1 MRQLKKLAYAAFGL
15 LALTGCEGGELY
27 DVNAP
32 DWISDKIQE
41 IEDSKKDPQEEEEL
55 EGMLEDVYT
64 VGNTDYSS
72 GFWQAFSKYY
82 VVPDGQ
88 KWNGVFNLHINPG
101 DNTYYKNFALIL
113 TNDVDRGGDGYKEY
127 GAIRFDLAEGKNS
140 QWGDYIDAQYMSSTM
155 PLSPEGDKEEDPN
168 VQKLGGKVTLTID
181 RTNAEAFTV
190 KMTNGTVTK
199 TYQQPYQLENLN
211 ADASN
216 TQIRCF
222 LVPEGSYIE
231 FLQTNIEPI
240 GGLTSAADKNPVSMV
255 LAGVPKNVTT
265 GSKLEDVV
273 KDITAEVTFEE
284 GVKKTVKAE
293 ELQFSAI
300 PDLIIPGEKALVAVY
315 NKTFKGE
322 NCDAPIMANAK
333 FNVVEQIASIKVT
346 TNPTRQNYT
355 YYTAKATESLTG
367 ATLAFDPTGMEV
379 EATLTSGN
387 KRTLTAEDKLTFSH
401 IPAMNGKQ
409 TVTITTENGKKT
421 NVEVNVIVKKA
432 DEEVTNSTPTVGA
445 TDNSTGWWGAHS
457 DDFKVESGKTKAIS
471 FTNYTSGAGVFNNFV
486 VILRNAAKNKEY
498 SVVRADNYGW
508 DANTDNN
515 PDGKGYEACIHNS
528 THGNSASWLTDMN
541 GAKVT
546 IFVTN
551 NGNGTADVLAVMKG
565 SKTVYTQYYLGI
577 NDVNAND
584 LYFALT
590 VDKCHLVFNK

>member
-64 VGNTDYSS
+64 IGNTDYTS

-255 LAGVPKNVTT
+255 LAGVPEEVNA

-273 KDITAEVTFEE
+273 KGITAEVTFEE
-284 GVKKTVKAE
+284 DVKKTVKAE

-300 PDLIIPGEKALVAVY
+300 PDIAEPGEKALVAVY

-322 NCDAPIMANAK
+322 NCATPIMANAK
-333 FNVVEQIASIKVT
+333 LTVVEKIVSIEVT
-346 TNPTRQNYT
+346 TQPSNKDYYFYT
-355 YYTAKATESLTG
+355 SKATESVKDR
-367 ATLAFDPTGMEV
+367 TLAFDPTGMV
-379 EATLTSGN
+379 VTAKQSSGTTRVLDN
-387 KRTLTAEDKLTFSH
+387 SKLTYSV
-401 IPAMNGKQ
+401 IPAKAGEQ
-409 TVTITTENGKKT
+409 TVTITAEKGVTATVKI
-421 NVEVNVIVKKA
+421 NVTASQVTEVN
-432 DEEVTNSTPTVGA
+432 NSTNKIGKDNN
-445 TDNSTGWWGAHS
+445 TDGFKGFFS
-457 DDFKVESGKTKAIS
+457 DYFKVNKGETKSIK
-471 FTNYTSGAGVFNNFV
+471 FTNFCNQDTNWNNFIV
-486 VILRNAAKNKEY
+486 SLCKQDKQTEY
-498 SVVRADNYGW
+498 AFVRADNWGSG
-508 DANTDNN
+508 T
-515 PDGKGYEACIHNS
+515 GYDACIHNG
-528 THGNSASWLTDMN
+528 TQGDWATWLQTMNNS
-541 GAKVT
+541 KVT
-546 IFVTN
+546 VYVTN
-551 NGNGTADVLAVMKG
+551 CGNGTADVQVIMVG
-565 SKTVYTQYYLGI
+565 NNNTTSTQYYLGI
-577 NDVNAND
+577 NKIDVND
-584 LYFALT
+584 LYFAMT
-590 VDKCHLVFNK
+590 GEKCHLVF

>member
-64 VGNTDYSS
+64 IGNTDYTS

-181 RTNAEAFTV
+181 RTNAETFTV

-255 LAGVPKNVTT
+255 LAGVPEEVNA

-300 PDLIIPGEKALVAVY
+300 PDIAEPGEKALVAVY

-322 NCDAPIMANAK
+322 NCATPIMANAK
-333 FNVVEQIASIKVT
+333 LTVVEKIVSIEVT
-346 TNPTRQNYT
+346 TQPSNKEY
-355 YYTAKATESLTG
+355 YFYTAKSTESLTVG
-367 ATLAFDPTGMEV
+367 TLTFDPTGMKV
-379 EATLTSGN
+379 TATQSSGTTRVLNNANLTYS
-387 KRTLTAEDKLTFSH
+387 A
-401 IPAMNGKQ
+401 IPAKAGEQ
-409 TVTITTENGKKT
+409 IVTITAEKGITAT
-421 NVEVNVIVKKA
+421 VEVNVTAKKA
-432 DEEVTNSTPTVGA
+432 DEVTNTSNIVGA
-445 TDNSTGWWGAHS
+445 EDNSSAFFTSFS
-457 DDFKVESGKTKAIS
+457 DDFKVESGKTKAIT
-471 FTNYTSGAGVFNNFV
+471 FTNYTSRANNWSNFLV
-486 VILRNAAKNKEY
+486 VLRETDTAKEY
-498 SVVRADNYGW
+498 VVVRADNYGW
-508 DANTDNN
+508 GNGYAACKPSGPQANW
-515 PDGKGYEACIHNS
+515 E
-528 THGNSASWLTDMN
+528 SWLAEMD
-541 GAKVT
+541 GAEVT
-546 IFVTN
+546 VFVTN
-551 NGNGTADVLAVMKG
+551 NGDGTADIRTVMKG
-565 SKTVYTQYYLGI
+565 NKGTIYTQDYIGI
-577 NDVNAND
+577 NTIKADD
-584 LYFALT
+584 LNFALS
-590 VDKCHLVFNK
+590 VENCHLVFNK

>member
-41 IEDSKKDPQEEEEL
+41 IEDSKKEPEAEEL

-72 GFWQAFSKYY
+72 GFWQVFSKYY

-255 LAGVPKNVTT
+255 LAGVPEEVNA

-300 PDLIIPGEKALVAVY
+300 PDIAEPGEKALVAVY

-322 NCDAPIMANAK
+322 NCATPIMANAK
-333 FNVVEQIASIKVT
+333 LTVVEKIVSIEVT
-346 TNPTRQNYT
+346 TQPTNKDYYFYT
-355 YYTAKATESLTG
+355 SKATESLTVG
-367 ATLAFDPTGMEV
+367 TLTFDPTGMKV
-379 EATLTSGN
+379 TATQSSGTTRVLNNANLTYS
-387 KRTLTAEDKLTFSH
+387 A
-401 IPAMNGKQ
+401 IPAKAGEQ
-409 TVTITTENGKKT
+409 IVTITAEKGITAT
-421 NVEVNVIVKKA
+421 VEVNVTAKKA
-432 DEEVTNSTPTVGA
+432 DEVTNTSNIVGA
-445 TDNSTGWWGAHS
+445 EDNSSGFFTAFS
-457 DDFKVESGKTKAIS
+457 DDFKVESGKTKAIT
-471 FTNYTSGAGVFNNFV
+471 FTNYTSRANNWSNFLV
-486 VILRNAAKNKEY
+486 VLRETDTAKEY
-498 SVVRADNYGW
+498 VVVRADNYGW
-508 DANTDNN
+508 GNGYAACKPSGPQANW
-515 PDGKGYEACIHNS
+515 E
-528 THGNSASWLTDMN
+528 SWLAEMD
-541 GAKVT
+541 GAEVT
-546 IFVTN
+546 VFVTN
-551 NGNGTADVLAVMKG
+551 NGDGTADIRTVMKG
-565 SKTVYTQYYLGI
+565 NKGTIYTQDYIGI
-577 NDVNAND
+577 NTIKADD
-584 LYFALT
+584 LNFALS
-590 VDKCHLVFNK
+590 VENCHLVFNK

>member
-255 LAGVPKNVTT
+255 LAGVPEEVNA

-273 KDITAEVTFEE
+273 KGITAEVTFEE

-300 PDLIIPGEKALVAVY
+300 PDIAEPGEKALVAVY

-322 NCDAPIMANAK
+322 NCATPIMANAK
-333 FNVVEQIASIKVT
+333 LTVVEKIVSIEVT
-346 TNPTRQNYT
+346 TQPTNKDYYFYT
-355 YYTAKATESLTG
+355 SKATESVKDR
-367 ATLAFDPTGMEV
+367 TLAFDPTGMV
-379 EATLTSGN
+379 ITATQSSGTTRVLDN
-387 KRTLTAEDKLTFSH
+387 SKLTYSV
-401 IPAMNGKQ
+401 IPAKAGEQ
-409 TVTITTENGKKT
+409 TVTITAEKGVTATVKI
-421 NVEVNVIVKKA
+421 NVTASQVTEVN
-432 DEEVTNSTPTVGA
+432 NSTNKIGKDDN
-445 TDNSTGWWGAHS
+445 TDGFKGFFS
-457 DDFKVESGKTKAIS
+457 DYFKVNKGETKSIK
-471 FTNYTSGAGVFNNFV
+471 FTNFCNQDTNWNNFIV
-486 VILRNAAKNKEY
+486 SLCKQDKQTEY
-498 SVVRADNYGW
+498 AFVRADNWGSG
-508 DANTDNN
+508 T
-515 PDGKGYEACIHNS
+515 GYDACIHNG
-528 THGNSASWLTDMN
+528 TQGDWATWLQTMNNS
-541 GAKVT
+541 KVT
-546 IFVTN
+546 VYVTN
-551 NGNGTADVLAVMKG
+551 CGNGTADVQVIMVG
-565 SKTVYTQYYLGI
+565 NNNTTSTQYYLGI
-577 NDVNAND
+577 NKIDVND
-584 LYFALT
+584 LYFAMT
-590 VDKCHLVFNK
+590 GEKCHLVF

>member
-64 VGNTDYSS
+64 IGNTDYSS

-255 LAGVPKNVTT
+255 LAGVPEEVNA

-273 KDITAEVTFEE
+273 KGITAEVTFEE

-300 PDLIIPGEKALVAVY
+300 PDIAEPGEKALVAVY

-322 NCDAPIMANAK
+322 NCATPIMANAK
-333 FNVVEQIASIKVT
+333 LTVVEKIVSIEVT
-346 TNPTRQNYT
+346 TQPTNKDYYFYT
-355 YYTAKATESLTG
+355 SKATESVKDR
-367 ATLAFDPTGMEV
+367 TLAFDPTGMV
-379 EATLTSGN
+379 ITATQSSGTTRVLDN
-387 KRTLTAEDKLTFSH
+387 SKLTYSV
-401 IPAMNGKQ
+401 IPAKAGEQ
-409 TVTITTENGKKT
+409 TVTITAEKGVTATVKI
-421 NVEVNVIVKKA
+421 NVTASQVTEVN
-432 DEEVTNSTPTVGA
+432 NSTNKIGKDDN
-445 TDNSTGWWGAHS
+445 TDGFKGFFS
-457 DDFKVESGKTKAIS
+457 DYFKVNKGETKSIK
-471 FTNYTSGAGVFNNFV
+471 FTNFCNQDTNWNNFIV
-486 VILRNAAKNKEY
+486 SLCKQDKQTEY
-498 SVVRADNYGW
+498 AFVRADNWGSG
-508 DANTDNN
+508 T
-515 PDGKGYEACIHNS
+515 GYDACIHNG
-528 THGNSASWLTDMN
+528 TQGDWATWLQTMNNS
-541 GAKVT
+541 KVT
-546 IFVTN
+546 VYVTN
-551 NGNGTADVLAVMKG
+551 CGNGTADVQVIMVG
-565 SKTVYTQYYLGI
+565 NNNTTSTQYYLGI
-577 NDVNAND
+577 NKIDVND
-584 LYFALT
+584 LYFAMT
-590 VDKCHLVFNK
+590 GEKCHLVF

>member
-64 VGNTDYSS
+64 VGNTDYTS

-255 LAGVPKNVTT
+255 LAGVPEEVNA

-273 KDITAEVTFEE
+273 KGITAEVTFEE

-300 PDLIIPGEKALVAVY
+300 PDIAEPGEKALVAVY

-322 NCDAPIMANAK
+322 NCATPIMANAK
-333 FNVVEQIASIKVT
+333 LTVVEKIVSIEVT
-346 TNPTRQNYT
+346 TQPSNKEY
-355 YYTAKATESLTG
+355 YFYTAKSTESLTVG
-367 ATLAFDPTGMEV
+367 TLTFDPTGMKV
-379 EATLTSGN
+379 TATQSSGTTRVLNNANLTYS
-387 KRTLTAEDKLTFSH
+387 A
-401 IPAMNGKQ
+401 IPAKAGEQ
-409 TVTITTENGKKT
+409 IVTITAEKGITAT
-421 NVEVNVIVKKA
+421 VEVNVTAKKA
-432 DEEVTNSTPTVGA
+432 DEVTNTSNIVGA
-445 TDNSTGWWGAHS
+445 EDNSSAFFTAFS
-457 DDFKVESGKTKAIS
+457 DDFKVESGKTKAIT
-471 FTNYTSGAGVFNNFV
+471 FTNYTSRANNWSNFLV
-486 VILRNAAKNKEY
+486 VLRETDTAKEY
-498 SVVRADNYGW
+498 VVVRADNYGW
-508 DANTDNN
+508 GNGYAACKPSGPQANW
-515 PDGKGYEACIHNS
+515 E
-528 THGNSASWLTDMN
+528 SWLAEMD
-541 GAKVT
+541 GAEVT
-546 IFVTN
+546 VFVTN
-551 NGNGTADVLAVMKG
+551 NGDGTADIRTVMKG
-565 SKTVYTQYYLGI
+565 NKGTIYTQDYIGI
-577 NDVNAND
+577 NTIKADD
-584 LYFALT
+584 LNFALS
-590 VDKCHLVFNK
+590 VENCHLVFNK

>member
-64 VGNTDYSS
+64 IGNTDYTS

-255 LAGVPKNVTT
+255 LAGVPEEVNA

-273 KDITAEVTFEE
+273 KGITAEVTFEE

-300 PDLIIPGEKALVAVY
+300 PDIAEPGEKALVAVY

-322 NCDAPIMANAK
+322 NCATPIMANAK
-333 FNVVEQIASIKVT
+333 LTVVEKIVSIEVT
-346 TNPTRQNYT
+346 TQPSNKEY
-355 YYTAKATESLTG
+355 YFYTAKATESLTVG
-367 ATLAFDPTGMEV
+367 TLTFDPTGMKV
-379 EATLTSGN
+379 TATQSSGTTRVLNNANLTYS
-387 KRTLTAEDKLTFSH
+387 A
-401 IPAMNGKQ
+401 IPAKAGEQ
-409 TVTITTENGKKT
+409 IVTITAEKGITAT
-421 NVEVNVIVKKA
+421 VEVNVTAKKA
-432 DEEVTNSTPTVGA
+432 DEVTNTSNIVGA
-445 TDNSTGWWGAHS
+445 EDNSSAFFTAFS
-457 DDFKVESGKTKAIS
+457 DDFKVESGKTKAIT
-471 FTNYTSGAGVFNNFV
+471 FTNYTSRANNWSNFLV
-486 VILRNAAKNKEY
+486 VLRETDTAKEY
-498 SVVRADNYGW
+498 VVVRADNYGW
-508 DANTDNN
+508 GNGYAACKPSGPQANW
-515 PDGKGYEACIHNS
+515 E
-528 THGNSASWLTDMN
+528 SWLAEMD
-541 GAKVT
+541 GAEVT
-546 IFVTN
+546 VFVTN
-551 NGNGTADVLAVMKG
+551 NGDGTADIRTVMKG
-565 SKTVYTQYYLGI
+565 NKGTIYTQDYIGI
-577 NDVNAND
+577 NTIKADD
-584 LYFALT
+584 LNFALS
-590 VDKCHLVFNK
+590 VENCHLVFNK

>member
-64 VGNTDYSS
+64 IGNTDYTS

-113 TNDVDRGGDGYKEY
+113 TNDVCRGGDGYKEY

-255 LAGVPKNVTT
+255 LAGVPEEVNA

-273 KDITAEVTFEE
+273 KGITAEVTFEE

-300 PDLIIPGEKALVAVY
+300 PDIAEPGEKALVAVY

-322 NCDAPIMANAK
+322 NCATPIMANAK
-333 FNVVEQIASIKVT
+333 LTVVEKIVSIEVT
-346 TNPTRQNYT
+346 TQPSNKEY
-355 YYTAKATESLTG
+355 YFYTAKATESLTVG
-367 ATLAFDPTGMEV
+367 TLTFDPTGMKV
-379 EATLTSGN
+379 TATQSSGTTRVLNNANLTYS
-387 KRTLTAEDKLTFSH
+387 A
-401 IPAMNGKQ
+401 IPAKAGKQ
-409 TVTITTENGKKT
+409 IVTITAEKGITAT
-421 NVEVNVIVKKA
+421 VEVNVTAKKA
-432 DEEVTNSTPTVGA
+432 DEVTNTSNIVGA
-445 TDNSTGWWGAHS
+445 EDNSSGFFTAFS
-457 DDFKVESGKTKAIS
+457 DDFKVESGKTKAIT
-471 FTNYTSGAGVFNNFV
+471 FTNYTSRANNWSNFLV
-486 VILRNAAKNKEY
+486 VLRETDTAKEY
-498 SVVRADNYGW
+498 VVVRADNYGW
-508 DANTDNN
+508 GNGYAACKPSGPQANR
-515 PDGKGYEACIHNS
+515 E
-528 THGNSASWLTDMN
+528 SWLAEMD
-541 GAKVT
+541 GAEVT
-546 IFVTN
+546 VFVTN
-551 NGNGTADVLAVMKG
+551 NGDGTADIRTVMKG
-565 SKTVYTQYYLGI
+565 NKGTIYTQDYIGI
-577 NDVNAND
+577 NTIKADD
-584 LYFALT
+584 LNFALS
-590 VDKCHLVFNK
+590 VENCHLVFNK

>member
-64 VGNTDYSS
+64 IGNTDYTS

-255 LAGVPKNVTT
+255 LAGVPEEVNA

-300 PDLIIPGEKALVAVY
+300 PDIAEPGEKALVAVY

-333 FNVVEQIASIKVT
+333 LTVVEKIVSIEVT
-346 TNPTRQNYT
+346 TQPSNKEY
-355 YYTAKATESLTG
+355 YFYTAKATESLTVG
-367 ATLAFDPTGMEV
+367 TLTFDPTGMKV
-379 EATLTSGN
+379 TATQSSGTTRVLNNANLTYS
-387 KRTLTAEDKLTFSH
+387 A
-401 IPAMNGKQ
+401 IPAKAGKQ
-409 TVTITTENGKKT
+409 IVTITAEKGITAT
-421 NVEVNVIVKKA
+421 VEVNVTAKKA
-432 DEEVTNSTPTVGA
+432 DEVTNTSNIVGA
-445 TDNSTGWWGAHS
+445 EDNSSGFFTAFS
-457 DDFKVESGKTKAIS
+457 DDFKVESGKTKAIT
-471 FTNYTSGAGVFNNFV
+471 FTNYTSRANNWSNFLV
-486 VILRNAAKNKEY
+486 VLRETDTAKEY
-498 SVVRADNYGW
+498 VVVRADNYGW
-508 DANTDNN
+508 GNGYAACKPSGPQANW
-515 PDGKGYEACIHNS
+515 E
-528 THGNSASWLTDMN
+528 SWLAEMD
-541 GAKVT
+541 GAEVT
-546 IFVTN
+546 VFVTN
-551 NGNGTADVLAVMKG
+551 NGDGTADIRTVMKG
-565 SKTVYTQYYLGI
+565 NKGTIYTQDYIGI
-577 NDVNAND
+577 NTIKADD
-584 LYFALT
+584 LNFALS
-590 VDKCHLVFNK
+590 VENCHLVFNK

>member
-64 VGNTDYSS
+64 IGNTDYTS

-255 LAGVPKNVTT
+255 LAGVPEEVNA

-273 KDITAEVTFEE
+273 KGITAEVTFEE

-300 PDLIIPGEKALVAVY
+300 PDIAEPGEKALVAVY

-322 NCDAPIMANAK
+322 NCATPIMANAK
-333 FNVVEQIASIKVT
+333 LTVVEKIVSIEVT
-346 TNPTRQNYT
+346 TQPSNKEY
-355 YYTAKATESLTG
+355 YFYTAKATESLTVG
-367 ATLAFDPTGMEV
+367 TLTFDPTGMKV
-379 EATLTSGN
+379 TATQSSGTTRVLNNANLTYS
-387 KRTLTAEDKLTFSH
+387 A
-401 IPAMNGKQ
+401 IPAKAGKQ
-409 TVTITTENGKKT
+409 IVTITAEKGITAT
-421 NVEVNVIVKKA
+421 VEVNVTAKKA
-432 DEEVTNSTPTVGA
+432 DEVTNTSNIVGA
-445 TDNSTGWWGAHS
+445 EDNSSGFFTAFS
-457 DDFKVESGKTKAIS
+457 DDFKVESGKTKAIT
-471 FTNYTSGAGVFNNFV
+471 FTNYTSRANNWSNFLV
-486 VILRNAAKNKEY
+486 VLRETDTAKEY
-498 SVVRADNYGW
+498 VVVRADNYGW
-508 DANTDNN
+508 GNGYAACKPSGPQANW
-515 PDGKGYEACIHNS
+515 E
-528 THGNSASWLTDMN
+528 SWLAEMD
-541 GAKVT
+541 GAEVT
-546 IFVTN
+546 VFVTN
-551 NGNGTADVLAVMKG
+551 NGDGTADIRTVMKG
-565 SKTVYTQYYLGI
+565 NKGTIYTQDYIGI
-577 NDVNAND
+577 NTIKADD
-584 LYFALT
+584 LNFALS
-590 VDKCHLVFNK
+590 VENCHLVFNK

>member
-64 VGNTDYSS
+64 IGNTDYTN

-255 LAGVPKNVTT
+255 LAGVPEEVNA

-300 PDLIIPGEKALVAVY
+300 PDITEPGEKALVAVY

-322 NCDAPIMANAK
+322 NCATPIMANAK
-333 FNVVEQIASIKVT
+333 LTVVEKIVSIEVT
-346 TNPTRQNYT
+346 TQPSNKEY
-355 YYTAKATESLTG
+355 YFYTAKATESLTVG
-367 ATLAFDPTGMEV
+367 TLTFDPTGMKV
-379 EATLTSGN
+379 TATQSSGTTRVLNNANLTYS
-387 KRTLTAEDKLTFSH
+387 A
-401 IPAMNGKQ
+401 IPAKAGEQ
-409 TVTITTENGKKT
+409 IVTITAEKGITAT
-421 NVEVNVIVKKA
+421 VEVNVTAKKA
-432 DEEVTNSTPTVGA
+432 DEVTNTSNIVGA
-445 TDNSTGWWGAHS
+445 EDNSSAFFTAFS
-457 DDFKVESGKTKAIS
+457 DDFKVESGKTKAIT
-471 FTNYTSGAGVFNNFV
+471 FTNYTSRANNWSNFLV
-486 VILRNAAKNKEY
+486 VLRETDTAKEY
-498 SVVRADNYGW
+498 VVVRADNYGW
-508 DANTDNN
+508 GNGYAACKPSGPQANW
-515 PDGKGYEACIHNS
+515 E
-528 THGNSASWLTDMN
+528 SWLAEMD
-541 GAKVT
+541 GAEVT
-546 IFVTN
+546 VFVTN
-551 NGNGTADVLAVMKG
+551 NGDGTADIRTVMKG
-565 SKTVYTQYYLGI
+565 NKGTIYTQDYIGI
-577 NDVNAND
+577 NTIKADD
-584 LYFALT
+584 LNFALS
-590 VDKCHLVFNK
+590 VENCHLVFNK

>member
-64 VGNTDYSS
+64 IGNTDYTS

-255 LAGVPKNVTT
+255 LAGVPEEVNA

-300 PDLIIPGEKALVAVY
+300 PDIAEPGEKALVAVY

-322 NCDAPIMANAK
+322 NCATPIMANAK
-333 FNVVEQIASIKVT
+333 LTVVEKIVSIEVT
-346 TNPTRQNYT
+346 TQPSNKDYYFYT
-355 YYTAKATESLTG
+355 SKATESVKDR
-367 ATLAFDPTGMEV
+367 TLAFDPTGMV
-379 EATLTSGN
+379 ITATQSSGTTRVLDN
-387 KRTLTAEDKLTFSH
+387 SKLTYSV
-401 IPAMNGKQ
+401 IPAKAGEQ
-409 TVTITTENGKKT
+409 TVTITAEKGVTATVKI
-421 NVEVNVIVKKA
+421 NVTASQVTEVN
-432 DEEVTNSTPTVGA
+432 NSTNKIGKDDN
-445 TDNSTGWWGAHS
+445 TDGFKGFFS
-457 DDFKVESGKTKAIS
+457 DYFKVNKGETKSIK
-471 FTNYTSGAGVFNNFV
+471 FTNFCNQDTNWNNFIV
-486 VILRNAAKNKEY
+486 SLCKQDKQTEY
-498 SVVRADNYGW
+498 AFVRADNWESG
-508 DANTDNN
+508 T
-515 PDGKGYEACIHNS
+515 GYDACIHNG
-528 THGNSASWLTDMN
+528 TQGDWATWLQTMNNS
-541 GAKVT
+541 KVT
-546 IFVTN
+546 VYVTN
-551 NGNGTADVLAVMKG
+551 CGNGTADVQVIMVG
-565 SKTVYTQYYLGI
+565 NNNTTSTQYYLGI
-577 NDVNAND
+577 NKIDVND
-584 LYFALT
+584 LYFAMT
-590 VDKCHLVFNK
+590 GEKCHLVF

>member
-64 VGNTDYSS
+64 IGNTDYTS

-255 LAGVPKNVTT
+255 LAGVPEEVNA

-273 KDITAEVTFEE
+273 KGITAEVTFEE

-300 PDLIIPGEKALVAVY
+300 PDIAEPGEKALVAVY

-322 NCDAPIMANAK
+322 NCATPIMANAK
-333 FNVVEQIASIKVT
+333 LTVVEKIVSIEVT
-346 TNPTRQNYT
+346 TQPTNKDYYFYT
-355 YYTAKATESLTG
+355 SKATESVKDR
-367 ATLAFDPTGMEV
+367 TLAFDPTGMV
-379 EATLTSGN
+379 ITATQSSGTTRVLDN
-387 KRTLTAEDKLTFSH
+387 SKLTYSV
-401 IPAMNGKQ
+401 IPAKAGEQ
-409 TVTITTENGKKT
+409 TVTITAEKGVTATVKI
-421 NVEVNVIVKKA
+421 NVTASQVTEVN
-432 DEEVTNSTPTVGA
+432 NSTNKIGKDDN
-445 TDNSTGWWGAHS
+445 TDGFKGFFS
-457 DDFKVESGKTKAIS
+457 DYFKVNKGETKSIK
-471 FTNYTSGAGVFNNFV
+471 FTNFCNQDTNWNNFIV
-486 VILRNAAKNKEY
+486 SLCKQDKQTEY
-498 SVVRADNYGW
+498 AFVRADNWGSG
-508 DANTDNN
+508 T
-515 PDGKGYEACIHNS
+515 GYDACIHNG
-528 THGNSASWLTDMN
+528 TQGDWATWLQTMN
-541 GAKVT
+541 
-546 IFVTN
+546 
-551 NGNGTADVLAVMKG
+551 
-565 SKTVYTQYYLGI
+565 
-577 NDVNAND
+577 NANQQLKTSSD
-584 LYFALT
+584 S
-590 VDKCHLVFNK
+590 

>member
-64 VGNTDYSS
+64 IGNTDYTS

-255 LAGVPKNVTT
+255 LAGVPEEVNA

-273 KDITAEVTFEE
+273 KGITAEVTFEE

-300 PDLIIPGEKALVAVY
+300 PDIAEPGEKALVAVY

-322 NCDAPIMANAK
+322 NCATPIMANAK
-333 FNVVEQIASIKVT
+333 LTVVEKIVSIEVT
-346 TNPTRQNYT
+346 TQPTNKDYYFYT
-355 YYTAKATESLTG
+355 SKATESVKDR
-367 ATLAFDPTGMEV
+367 TLAFDPTGMV
-379 EATLTSGN
+379 ITATQSSGTTRVLDN
-387 KRTLTAEDKLTFSH
+387 SKLTYSV
-401 IPAMNGKQ
+401 IPAKAGEQ
-409 TVTITTENGKKT
+409 TVTITAEKGVTATVKI
-421 NVEVNVIVKKA
+421 NVTASQVTEVN
-432 DEEVTNSTPTVGA
+432 NSTNKIGKDDN
-445 TDNSTGWWGAHS
+445 TDGFKGFFS
-457 DDFKVESGKTKAIS
+457 DYFKVNKGETKSIK
-471 FTNYTSGAGVFNNFV
+471 FTNFCNQDTNWNNFIV
-486 VILRNAAKNKEY
+486 SLCKQDKQTEY
-498 SVVRADNYGW
+498 AFVRADNWGSG
-508 DANTDNN
+508 T
-515 PDGKGYEACIHNS
+515 GYDACIHNG
-528 THGNSASWLTDMN
+528 TQGDWATWLQTMNNS
-541 GAKVT
+541 KVT
-546 IFVTN
+546 VLVTN
-551 NGNGTADVLAVMKG
+551 CGNGTADVQVIMVG
-565 SKTVYTQYYLGI
+565 NNNTTSTQYYLGI
-577 NDVNAND
+577 NKIDVND
-584 LYFALT
+584 LYFAMT
-590 VDKCHLVFNK
+590 GEKCHLVF

>member
-64 VGNTDYSS
+64 IGNTDYTS

-255 LAGVPKNVTT
+255 LAGVPEEVNA

-273 KDITAEVTFEE
+273 KGITAEVTFEE

-300 PDLIIPGEKALVAVY
+300 PDIAEPGEKALVAVY

-322 NCDAPIMANAK
+322 NCATPIMANAK
-333 FNVVEQIASIKVT
+333 LTVVEKIVSIEVT
-346 TNPTRQNYT
+346 TQPSNKEY
-355 YYTAKATESLTG
+355 YFYTAKATESLTVG
-367 ATLAFDPTGMEV
+367 TLTFDPTGMKV
-379 EATLTSGN
+379 TATQSSGTTRVLNNANLTYS
-387 KRTLTAEDKLTFSH
+387 A
-401 IPAMNGKQ
+401 IPAKAGEQ
-409 TVTITTENGKKT
+409 IVTITAEKGITAT
-421 NVEVNVIVKKA
+421 VEVNVTAKKA
-432 DEEVTNSTPTVGA
+432 DEVTNTSNIVGA
-445 TDNSTGWWGAHS
+445 EDNSSGFFTAFS
-457 DDFKVESGKTKAIS
+457 DDFKVESGKTKAIT
-471 FTNYTSGAGVFNNFV
+471 FTNYTSRANNWSNFLV
-486 VILRNAAKNKEY
+486 VLRETDTAKEY
-498 SVVRADNYGW
+498 VVVRADNYGW
-508 DANTDNN
+508 GNGYAACKPSGPQANW
-515 PDGKGYEACIHNS
+515 E
-528 THGNSASWLTDMN
+528 SWLAEMD
-541 GAKVT
+541 GAEVT
-546 IFVTN
+546 VFVTN
-551 NGNGTADVLAVMKG
+551 NGDGTADIRTVMKG
-565 SKTVYTQYYLGI
+565 NKGTIYTQDYIGI
-577 NDVNAND
+577 NTIKADD
-584 LYFALT
+584 LNFALS
-590 VDKCHLVFNK
+590 VEKCHLVFNK

>member
-64 VGNTDYSS
+64 IGNTDYTS

-300 PDLIIPGEKALVAVY
+300 PDIAEPGEKALVAVY

-322 NCDAPIMANAK
+322 NCATPIMANAK
-333 FNVVEQIASIKVT
+333 LTVVEKIVSIKVT

-565 SKTVYTQYYLGI
+565 NKTVYTQYYLGI

>member
-64 VGNTDYSS
+64 IGNTDYTS

-255 LAGVPKNVTT
+255 LAGVPEEVNA

-273 KDITAEVTFEE
+273 KGITAEVTFEE

-300 PDLIIPGEKALVAVY
+300 PDIAEPGEKALVAVY

-322 NCDAPIMANAK
+322 NCATPIMANAK
-333 FNVVEQIASIKVT
+333 LTIVEKIVSIEVT
-346 TNPTRQNYT
+346 TQPSNKDYYFYT
-355 YYTAKATESLTG
+355 SKATESVKDR
-367 ATLAFDPTGMEV
+367 TLAFDPTGMV
-379 EATLTSGN
+379 VTAKQSSGTTRVLDN
-387 KRTLTAEDKLTFSH
+387 SKLTYSV
-401 IPAMNGKQ
+401 IPAKAGEQ
-409 TVTITTENGKKT
+409 TVTITAEKGVTATVKI
-421 NVEVNVIVKKA
+421 NVTASQVTEVN
-432 DEEVTNSTPTVGA
+432 NSTNKIGKDDN
-445 TDNSTGWWGAHS
+445 TDGFKGFFS
-457 DDFKVESGKTKAIS
+457 DYFKVNKGETKSIK
-471 FTNYTSGAGVFNNFV
+471 FTNFCNQDTNWNNFIV
-486 VILRNAAKNKEY
+486 SLCKQDKQTEY
-498 SVVRADNYGW
+498 AFVRADNWGSG
-508 DANTDNN
+508 T
-515 PDGKGYEACIHNS
+515 GYDACIHNG
-528 THGNSASWLTDMN
+528 TQGDWATWLQTMNNS
-541 GAKVT
+541 KVT
-546 IFVTN
+546 VYVTN
-551 NGNGTADVLAVMKG
+551 CGNGTADVQVIMVG
-565 SKTVYTQYYLGI
+565 NNNTTSTQYYLGI
-577 NDVNAND
+577 NKIDVND
-584 LYFALT
+584 LYFAMT
-590 VDKCHLVFNK
+590 GEKCHLVF

>member
-64 VGNTDYSS
+64 IGNTDYTS

-255 LAGVPKNVTT
+255 LAGVPEEVNA

-273 KDITAEVTFEE
+273 KGITAEVTFEE

-300 PDLIIPGEKALVAVY
+300 PDIAEPGEKALVAVY

-322 NCDAPIMANAK
+322 NCATPIMANAK
-333 FNVVEQIASIKVT
+333 LTVVEKIVSIEVT
-346 TNPTRQNYT
+346 TQPSNKDYYFYT
-355 YYTAKATESLTG
+355 SKATESVKDR
-367 ATLAFDPTGMEV
+367 TLAFDPTGMV
-379 EATLTSGN
+379 VTAKQSSGTTRVLDN
-387 KRTLTAEDKLTFSH
+387 SKLTYSV
-401 IPAMNGKQ
+401 IPAKAGEQ
-409 TVTITTENGKKT
+409 TVTITAEKGVTATVKI
-421 NVEVNVIVKKA
+421 NVTASQVTEVN
-432 DEEVTNSTPTVGA
+432 NSTNKIGKDDN
-445 TDNSTGWWGAHS
+445 TDGFKGFFS
-457 DDFKVESGKTKAIS
+457 DYFKVNKGETKSIK
-471 FTNYTSGAGVFNNFV
+471 FTNFCNQDTNWNNFIV
-486 VILRNAAKNKEY
+486 SLCKQDKQTEY
-498 SVVRADNYGW
+498 AFVRADNWGSG
-508 DANTDNN
+508 T
-515 PDGKGYEACIHNS
+515 GYDACIHNG
-528 THGNSASWLTDMN
+528 TQGDWATWLQTMNNS
-541 GAKVT
+541 KVT
-546 IFVTN
+546 VYVTN
-551 NGNGTADVLAVMKG
+551 CGNGTADVQVIMVG
-565 SKTVYTQYYLGI
+565 NNNTTSTQYYLGI
-577 NDVNAND
+577 NKIDVND
-584 LYFALT
+584 LYFAMT
-590 VDKCHLVFNK
+590 GEKCHLVF